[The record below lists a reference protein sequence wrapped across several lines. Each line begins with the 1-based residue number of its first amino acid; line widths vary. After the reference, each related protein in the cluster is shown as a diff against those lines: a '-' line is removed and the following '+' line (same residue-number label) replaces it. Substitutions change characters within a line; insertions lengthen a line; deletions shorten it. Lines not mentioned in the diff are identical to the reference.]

1 MRTKGKITSWKGDK
15 GYGFISPNDGGKD
28 VFVHIKAF
36 SNRKR
41 QPKLNQIVTYALS
54 TDRHG
59 RPCAINATLPGDRL
73 PQKEKQKNSSSSVF
87 VAMVFLAIVGISVY
101 LAEIPPVIFI
111 LYVSASLITFILYAM
126 DKSAAR
132 NGSWRTQESTMHLFS
147 LAGGWPGALV
157 AQQKL
162 RHKTR
167 KQPFRSIFWIT
178 VLLNCGAFIW
188 LFTPTGSAML
198 ESFMGKNE
206 STLMWSTVESSGL
219 RYSTGLNA
227 KPGSDPSFF

>member
-1 MRTKGKITSWKGDK
+1 MSKKGKITTWKDDK
-15 GYGFISPNDGGKD
+15 GYGFITPADGGKD

-36 SNRKR
+36 SSRKR
-41 QPKLNQIVTYALS
+41 RPDINQLITYELS

-59 RPCAINATLPGDRL
+59 RPCAINVAVPGGRVQ
-73 PQKEKQKNSSSSVF
+73 QKDKKKSGSLSVF
-87 VAMVFLAIVGISVY
+87 VAIAFLAIVGAAVY

-111 LYVSASLITFILYAM
+111 LYVSASLITFILYAL

-132 NGSWRTQESTMHLFS
+132 KGSWRTQESTMHLFS

-167 KQPFRSIFWIT
+167 KQPFRFIFWVT

-188 LFTPTGSAML
+188 LFTPTGSATL
-198 ESFMGKNE
+198 ESFIGKNE
-206 STLMWSTVESSGL
+206 STIRWSDVGSSGL
-219 RYSTGLNA
+219 R
-227 KPGSDPSFF
+227 

>member
-15 GYGFISPNDGGKD
+15 GYGFISPIDGGKD

-41 QPKLNQIVTYALS
+41 QPKLNQLVTYALS
-54 TDRHG
+54 TDRNG
-59 RPCAINATLPGDRL
+59 RPCAINTTLPGDRL
-73 PQKEKQKNSSSSVF
+73 PQKEKRKNGSSSVF
-87 VAMVFLAIVGISVY
+87 IAIVFLVIVGTSVY

-132 NGSWRTQESTMHLFS
+132 KGNWRTKENTMHLFS

-162 RHKTR
+162 RHKTT

-178 VLLNCGAFIW
+178 VLLNCGAFLW
-188 LFTPTGSAML
+188 LFTPAGSAIL
-198 ESFMGKNE
+198 ETFIGKNE
-206 STLMWSTVESSGL
+206 SVIRWSDVESSGL
-219 RYSTGLNA
+219 
-227 KPGSDPSFF
+227 